1 MTLGAY
7 DGLYLFTRKQ
17 DPTDPLAPVQ
27 APPFHGAHPKQ
38 KFAYAEADTGE
49 RLMLAV
55 AILD

>member
-1 MTLGAY
+1 MKGYISSLGSR
-7 DGLYLFTRKQ
+7 TR
-17 DPTDPLAPVQ
+17 PDPLAPVQ